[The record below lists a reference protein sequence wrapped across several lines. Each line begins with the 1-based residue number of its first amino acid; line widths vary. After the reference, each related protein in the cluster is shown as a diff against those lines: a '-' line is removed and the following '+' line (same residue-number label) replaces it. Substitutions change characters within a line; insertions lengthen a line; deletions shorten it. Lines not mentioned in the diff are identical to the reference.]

1 MIYPCYRKILNYW
14 YRFGRSAS
22 LLSWNAKWEVLG
34 FFIVFFCSMITY
46 GAQLKTIVLKQY
58 GKQTSFFFT
67 INGPFTHKVFFLNNP
82 NRVVIDLKET
92 QLAVNLN
99 QLGLINGLVKQVRSG
114 RSDPST
120 LRLVFEVNQ
129 TVQLRSA
136 PWKPN
141 GAYGGI
147 RVDLLSNSNPVA
159 SIHPQRSSPHLSPQK
174 IKPQQILKQ
183 ATHPILANHRPVK
196 VSSKPSKLRD
206 VIVVLDA
213 GHGGKDPGARG
224 PHNSREKDVVLA
236 ITLKLKQLIDRQAG
250 MHAVLT
256 RSGDY
261 YVGLRQR
268 LDIARKY
275 NGDIFV
281 AIHADA
287 FNNSHSHG
295 ASVFALSPRG
305 ATSEAARWLA
315 EKENYSELGGVNL
328 GDLDDQN
335 GVVRSVL
342 IDLSQTATINSG
354 LQMGGRVLN
363 QLGYF
368 TKLHNNKVEQAR
380 FVVLKSP
387 DIPSILVETGFISNP
402 IEERNL
408 TSSSYQTR
416 LSLAIFQG
424 IKGYFWENPPHGTRI
439 EAMANNKIHWVH
451 AGETLPMVAARYQ
464 VSVTALQAVNHLKGI
479 SRLKPGQKLVIPST
493 WA

>member
-1 MIYPCYRKILNYW
+1 MMVRLCC
-14 YRFGRSAS
+14 
-22 LLSWNAKWEVLG
+22 
-34 FFIVFFCSMITY
+34 FIVMCFCSIASY
-46 GAQLKTIVLKQY
+46 SAQLNSIVVKQQ
-58 GKQTSFFFT
+58 GNQISLFFT
-67 INGPFTHKVFFLNNP
+67 LNGPFTHKVFFLSNP
-82 NRVVIDLKET
+82 ERVVLDLKET
-92 QLAVNLN
+92 QLAVDLN
-99 QLGLINGLVKQVRSG
+99 QLGLINGLIKQVRSG
-114 RSDPST
+114 HSEPRT

-129 TVQLRSA
+129 KVQLRSS

-141 GAYGGI
+141 GAFGGV
-147 RVDLLSNSNPVA
+147 RVDLLHNGLVPPAAA
-159 SIHPQRSSPHLSPQK
+159 SISPKPGPLAAKKFNTPT
-174 IKPQQILKQ
+174 IKKSQQMVPVKVEAKQ
-183 ATHPILANHRPVK
+183 ATRPILAHQQPVK
-196 VSSKPSKLRD
+196 ISNKPSNLRD

-224 PHNSREKDVVLA
+224 PRNSREKDVVLA
-236 ITLKLKQLIDRQAG
+236 ITLKLKQLIDRQPG
-250 MHAVLT
+250 MRAVLT

-275 NGDIFV
+275 NGDVFV

-287 FNNSHSHG
+287 FNNPHSNG
-295 ASVFALSPRG
+295 ASVFALSQRG

-363 QLGYF
+363 QLGNF
-368 TKLHNNKVEQAR
+368 TNLHNNKVEQAG
-380 FVVLKSP
+380 FVVLKSA

-402 IEERNL
+402 VEERNL
-408 TSSSYQTR
+408 TNPAYQSR
-416 LSLAIFQG
+416 LSQAIFQG
-424 IKGYFWENPPHGTRI
+424 IKGYFWENPPHGSRI
-439 EAMANNKIHWVH
+439 EAMTTNNIHYVR
-451 AGETLPMVAARYQ
+451 AGETLPAIAARYR
-464 VSVTALQAVNHLKGI
+464 VSVAALQSTNHLRGI
-479 SRLKPGQKLVIPST
+479 TRLKPGQKLVIPPA